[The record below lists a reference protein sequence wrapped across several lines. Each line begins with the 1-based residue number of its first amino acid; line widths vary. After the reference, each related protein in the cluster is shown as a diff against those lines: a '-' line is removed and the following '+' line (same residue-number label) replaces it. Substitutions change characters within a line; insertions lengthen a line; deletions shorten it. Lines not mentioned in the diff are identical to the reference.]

1 MKTETNSATVVV
13 SEVAKAEVKKWLD
26 KKKVG
31 KTERIAREYQ
41 IGTLEGAIEDGL
53 LVLNEKNQWEQT
65 LNFPL
70 DGVSVNKL
78 TYKERMSANE
88 NIAASQRAE
97 GNASLVM
104 SCFIAELTGEAS
116 ELVRKMDTTDYKIAA
131 AIGIFFY

>member
-41 IGTLEGAIEDGL
+41 IGILEGAIEDGV

-88 NIAASQRAE
+88 NIAASQRSE
-97 GNASLVM
+97 GNSSLVM

>member
-88 NIAASQRAE
+88 NIAASQRSE
-97 GNASLVM
+97 GNSSLVM